1 MPTSCCLAQM
11 LVQCRR
17 LHENTARN
25 PEDQRP
31 SICGRIGLRES
42 GGQASLIGQEYGERK
57 WKTSKGFISGELR
70 RRPAGIRARESGPPS
85 VPHDAPSSRPSAN
98 ARSLSSTLRQ
108 ADAVFALPD
117 VSPTLSYRDE
127 DCGEETANLGLG
139 TIIEDVNDR
148 LASLERM
155 LEDFVNTQTRH
166 SSNGSP
172 SVSSGGQTLSTPRD
186 NQLVWRD
193 LDYEGDSSFSA
204 HSKDITQVIETGL
217 KTSPDADSIGDI
229 AAVVATLRSVL
240 NEKPASFDASAP
252 LPNTVRDVV
261 DYPEL
266 KDLTLPPMSAVLSL
280 LRYAKTHPLKYLND
294 VPNLTLA
301 KLTSLCQKVY
311 FPAEEFTIATFITVH
326 VCLLNLFRELSQSE
340 LRDLD
345 LSGAERDRTVAICL
359 KNAETAIRNMRLY
372 MQPTYENI
380 EALVQGSTLAMDL
393 SQASLAW
400 TLITSATR
408 MALDA
413 GYHRL
418 PAYAVAPE
426 ATEKRRLFWFLYC
439 VERGMALN
447 LGRTPS
453 IPDYDILTD
462 RPKFP
467 EEVHGVWGSMFN
479 SWFDFAKV
487 QGDIYD
493 QLYSAQA
500 QKQSTE
506 VKAELARKL
515 AARLQ
520 VIRKS
525 FMFDD
530 SQLADEPFGAFLKQG
545 LLSVE
550 IVQYST
556 LCLVYRMIPPAPSAG
571 GGGGAPV
578 VVHPLK
584 FCDEAIETARKALTT
599 HNKAWTI
606 LHTRSKEEWRMFIHW
621 TLLWCPFIPYIVLVG
636 TVIADRNVDD
646 LRLLERC
653 VDTLHSAAQLSA
665 SVSKLYRACRIFY
678 QIAKTYMSHPVES
691 GPLAAAAAA
700 AAPHGQ
706 YDTATAAA
714 AARASAVVPSNT
726 SPQAQY
732 TTYAPDL
739 ASDID
744 LPDFPLSQEDW
755 NGMLDEWDL
764 GLGAENARE
773 MSAFFEQYLS
783 GSNAGA
789 ATRPEYMLPG
799 NMP

>member
-1 MPTSCCLAQM
+1 MS
-11 LVQCRR
+11 
-17 LHENTARN
+17 
-25 PEDQRP
+25 
-31 SICGRIGLRES
+31 
-42 GGQASLIGQEYGERK
+42 YG
-57 WKTSKGFISGELR
+57 
-70 RRPAGIRARESGPPS
+70 
-85 VPHDAPSSRPSAN
+85 
-98 ARSLSSTLRQ
+98 
-108 ADAVFALPD
+108 
-117 VSPTLSYRDE
+117 DE
-127 DCGEETANLGLG
+127 DCGEETANIGLW
-139 TIIEDVNDR
+139 TVIDNVNDR
-148 LASLERM
+148 LANLERM
-155 LEDFVNTQTRH
+155 LEDFVNNQTGH
-166 SSNGSP
+166 SSNDSP
-172 SVSSGGQTLSTPRD
+172 STSSGGRTLSAPRD
-186 NQLVWRD
+186 SQLVWRD

-204 HSKDITQVIETGL
+204 HLKDITQVIETGL
-217 KTSPDADSIGDI
+217 KTSSDADSIADI

-240 NEKPASFDASAP
+240 NEKPSSFDTSAP
-252 LPNTVRDVV
+252 LQNTVRDVV

-266 KDLTLPPMSAVLSL
+266 KDLTLPPMTTVLSL

-294 VPNLTLA
+294 VPNLTLPY
-301 KLTSLCQKVY
+301 LTSLCQKVY

-326 VCLLNLFRELSQSE
+326 VCLLNLFRELCQSE

-345 LSGAERDRTVAICL
+345 LSGAERDRIVAICL
-359 KNAETAIRNMRLY
+359 KNAEAAIRNLRLY

-400 TLITSATR
+400 TLITSAGR

-418 PAYAVAPE
+418 PPYSVAPE

-453 IPDYDILTD
+453 MPDYDILTD

-467 EEVHGVWGSMFN
+467 EEVHGVWGAMFN

-493 QLYSAQA
+493 QLYSAQG
-500 QKQSTE
+500 QKQSVE

-520 VIRKS
+520 EVQKS
-525 FMFDD
+525 FTFDD
-530 SQLADEPFGAFLKQG
+530 DQLADEPFGSFLKEG
-545 LLSVE
+545 LLSIE

-556 LCLVYRMIPPAPSAG
+556 LCLVYRMIPPAPSAT
-571 GGGGAPV
+571 ATP
-578 VVHPLK
+578 VHPLK
-584 FCDEAIETARKALTT
+584 FCDEAIETARKALNT
-599 HNKAWTI
+599 HNRAWSI

-646 LRLLERC
+646 LRLLEKC

-678 QIAKTYMSHPVES
+678 QIAKTYMSRPAESRPPV
-691 GPLAAAAAA
+691 P
-700 AAPHGQ
+700 
-706 YDTATAAA
+706 D
-714 AARASAVVPSNT
+714 ARASAIVPSNT

-732 TTYAPDL
+732 TTTYAPDP

-773 MSAFFEQYLS
+773 MSAYFEQYLS
-783 GSNAGA
+783 GSNAGGG
-789 ATRPEYMLPG
+789 RSEYILPG
-799 NMP
+799 HMPGSMP

>member
-1 MPTSCCLAQM
+1 MSEPPEPRSEVEASS
-11 LVQCRR
+11 
-17 LHENTARN
+17 AR
-25 PEDQRP
+25 
-31 SICGRIGLRES
+31 G
-42 GGQASLIGQEYGERK
+42 
-57 WKTSKGFISGELR
+57 
-70 RRPAGIRARESGPPS
+70 PAGAQG
-85 VPHDAPSSRPSAN
+85 
-98 ARSLSSTLRQ
+98 TLRQ
-108 ADAVFALPD
+108 EDAVFALPD
-117 VSPTLSYRDE
+117 VSPAMSYRNE

-155 LEDFVNTQTRH
+155 LEDFVNTQTGR

-172 SVSSGGQTLSTPRD
+172 SVSSGGRTLSTPRD
-186 NQLVWRD
+186 SQLVWRD

-252 LPNTVRDVV
+252 LQNTVRDVV

-294 VPNLTLA
+294 VPNLTLP

-359 KNAETAIRNMRLY
+359 KNAETAIRNLRLY

-418 PAYAVAPE
+418 PPYTVAPE

-530 SQLADEPFGAFLKQG
+530 SQLADEPFGAFLKEG
-545 LLSVE
+545 LLSIE

-571 GGGGAPV
+571 GGGAPV
-578 VVHPLK
+578 AHPLK

-678 QIAKTYMSHPVES
+678 QIAKTYMSHPAES
-691 GPLAAAAAA
+691 RPLAAAAA
-700 AAPHGQ
+700 PDGQ
-706 YDTATAAA
+706 YDAATA

-732 TTYAPDL
+732 TTYAPDS

-744 LPDFPLSQEDW
+744 LPDFPLSHEDW